1 LVQGFDIGNLN
12 GKYGHN
18 GFDVLHMLAAL
29 VFFKWC
35 KQTTGVEIEGN
46 CFVVLKH
53 LLVAGLFAMHI
64 PQELMS
70 YGQGFPW

>member
-1 LVQGFDIGNLN
+1 
-12 GKYGHN
+12 
-18 GFDVLHMLAAL
+18 M
-29 VFFKWC
+29 
-35 KQTTGVEIEGN
+35 EIEGN

-53 LLVAGLFAMHI
+53 LLVAGRFAMPI

>member
-1 LVQGFDIGNLN
+1 LILEFEWQVWKQWVRCVTHAGSFGLLQ
-12 GKYGHN
+12 
-18 GFDVLHMLAAL
+18 V
-29 VFFKWC
+29 V
-35 KQTTGVEIEGN
+35 QTTTELEIEGN

-53 LLVAGLFAMHI
+53 LLVAGLFAMPI